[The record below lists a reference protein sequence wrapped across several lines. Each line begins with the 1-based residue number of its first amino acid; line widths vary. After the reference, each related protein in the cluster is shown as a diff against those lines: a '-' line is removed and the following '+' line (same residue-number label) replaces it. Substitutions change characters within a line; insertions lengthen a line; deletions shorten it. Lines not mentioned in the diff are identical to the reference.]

1 MEATAALPGRH
12 PRSTLRPHEKK
23 PPMIKVIIVDD
34 HALFRAGLR
43 LILSQQDQIEVVGEA
58 PNGEEA
64 LRLAKQAKPD
74 ICLMDVQM
82 PGGMGGIEA
91 TRRLLRLVPTCRVIA
106 LTVLGDDP
114 FPAQLRE
121 AGAMGY
127 LTKGCPA
134 EELVKALRLVASGH
148 AYVDSAVAQARM
160 VAQWEGGTGSPFKE
174 LSARELQV
182 AVMILDGQRTQDI
195 SASLCLSAKTVSTYR
210 TRIYEK
216 LGVHTDVDLTRLA
229 FRYGLINDGSQDT
242 SPGDA

>member
-1 MEATAALPGRH
+1 
-12 PRSTLRPHEKK
+12 
-23 PPMIKVIIVDD
+23 MIKVIIVDD

-43 LILSQQDQIEVVGEA
+43 LILAQQDQIEVVGEA
-58 PNGEEA
+58 PSGEEA
-64 LRLAKQAKPD
+64 LRVAKRLEPD
-74 ICLMDVQM
+74 ICLMDLQM

-91 TRRLLRLVPTCRVIA
+91 TRRLLRLVPNCRIIA

-114 FPAQLRE
+114 FPGQLRD

-134 EELVKALRLVASGH
+134 EELVKAVRTVASGRP
-148 AYVDSAVAQARM
+148 YVDSSVAQARM
-160 VAQWEGGTGSPFKE
+160 LADWDGGAGSPFKE

-195 SASLCLSAKTVSTYR
+195 SSTLSLSPKTVSTYR
-210 TRIYEK
+210 QRIYEK

-229 FRYGLINDGSQDT
+229 MRHGLIREDPGSL
-242 SPGDA
+242 